1 MIEMIKSKILAK
13 RAPDFPLL
21 GGEVNYLSFS
31 PKRSGQHVVFDWIG
45 RNCPTLFHVNN
56 CYVQR
61 ERVRYRVFPK
71 TFRTI
76 MWRDGSSIDSGVGN
90 PQSFESDMS
99 RNAPFSRVLYSFEDL
114 LPVDEL
120 SKNLPSHTSAKII
133 VILRD
138 VYNWLASSMFHSGS
152 GRERLHKRLILHK
165 EICQYVLSRSEEDVV
180 FISYNDFISSAEY
193 RERLAGKLGIVDLR
207 NNQIERIPD
216 FGGGSSFDQLK
227 LPNSVGNES
236 PFLNRWRS
244 LAGNAFAIELLDS
257 NLVRTLNLELFN
269 VDFMDEIKN
278 GKVSNGC

>member
-1 MIEMIKSKILAK
+1 
-13 RAPDFPLL
+13 
-21 GGEVNYLSFS
+21 
-31 PKRSGQHVVFDWIG
+31 
-45 RNCPTLFHVNN
+45 
-56 CYVQR
+56 
-61 ERVRYRVFPK
+61 
-71 TFRTI
+71 
-76 MWRDGSSIDSGVGN
+76 
-90 PQSFESDMS
+90 
-99 RNAPFSRVLYSFEDL
+99 
-114 LPVDEL
+114 L